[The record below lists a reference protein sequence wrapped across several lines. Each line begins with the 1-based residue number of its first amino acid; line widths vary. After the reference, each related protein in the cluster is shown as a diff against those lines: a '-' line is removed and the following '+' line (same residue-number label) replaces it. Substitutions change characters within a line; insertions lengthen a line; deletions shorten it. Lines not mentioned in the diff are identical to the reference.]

1 MIVIKV
7 LHLNL
12 MTMYDY
18 SLWALI
24 FPYYIKFVTLIL
36 HKNARSYDLGRK
48 INDNISEPQ
57 Q

>member
-7 LHLNL
+7 LHFNL
-12 MTMYDY
+12 MTMCDY
-18 SLWALI
+18 SLWVLI
-24 FPYYIKFVTLIL
+24 FLYHIKFVIVIL
-36 HKNARSYDLGRK
+36 DKNARSYDLGRK